1 MFNSLSLPGIIL
13 LVAVVLVGMVI
24 HETAH
29 AYMGLLLGDE
39 TAAEAGRVSLNPLR
53 HIDPIMTLL
62 LPLVTIVLFRVPIMA
77 ARPVPFN
84 PERVRFGDFGAALI
98 AAAGPLAN
106 LLLAVLGAILLRA
119 TVTNTALATILYV
132 FVSLNVALFI
142 FNLLPIPPLDGS
154 RVLYAFAPEA
164 LQQLMR
170 QIEPMGLFLIIGLV
184 LLGGFGGFLVNLN
197 QFVLNLLI

>member
-1 MFNSLSLPGIIL
+1 MFNGLSISGIVL
-13 LVAVVLVGMVI
+13 LIVVVLIGMVI

-39 TAAEAGRVSLNPLR
+39 TAAAAGRVSLNPLR
-53 HIDPIMTLL
+53 HIDPVMTLL
-62 LPLVTIVLFRVPIMA
+62 LPLITVVLFRVPIMA

-84 PERVRFGDFGAALI
+84 PERVRYGEFGAALI
-98 AAAGPLAN
+98 ALAGPLSN
-106 LLLAVLGAILLRA
+106 LLLAIIGAVLLRTTGTNA
-119 TVTNTALATILYV
+119 TLATILYV
-132 FVSLNVALFI
+132 FVSLNVALCI

-154 RVLYAFAPEA
+154 RVLYAFAPEG

-170 QIEPMGLFLIIGLV
+170 QIEPMGLFIIIGLV

-197 QFVLNLLI
+197 QFVLNLLV